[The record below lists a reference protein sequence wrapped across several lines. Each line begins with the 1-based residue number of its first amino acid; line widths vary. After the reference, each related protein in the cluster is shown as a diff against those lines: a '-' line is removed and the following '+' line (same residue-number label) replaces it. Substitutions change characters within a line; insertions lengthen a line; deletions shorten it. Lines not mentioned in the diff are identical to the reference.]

1 MQRSPP
7 LALMPWQP
15 VPRRMAQVQTT
26 QVEERLAQQGLEV
39 PDVPKPAAN
48 YVPWTIS
55 GNTVYVAGQIPV
67 LGGKVQATGKVGKD
81 HDVAA
86 AQAIARMC
94 ALNVVGVLKAAA
106 AEKGKT
112 LDDVRVVRMS
122 GFVNCAPGF
131 TDIHIVTNGASD
143 LIAAAF
149 GKRGIHARSAVG
161 MAELPL
167 DVPFELEAIAEFV

>member
-1 MQRSPP
+1 MS
-7 LALMPWQP
+7 
-15 VPRRMAQVQTT
+15 
-26 QVEERLAQQGLEV
+26 QVEARLEALGHSV

-67 LGGKVQATGKVGKD
+67 AGGKIQATGKVGD
-81 HDVAA
+81 GGHDIDAA
-86 AQAIARMC
+86 KGIAQIC

-106 AEKGKT
+106 AEVDKT

-122 GFVNCAPGF
+122 GFVNTAPGF
-131 TDIHIVTNGASD
+131 TDVHLVTNGASD
-143 LIAAAF
+143 LIGEAF
-149 GKRGIHARSAVG
+149 GKNGVHARSAVG

-167 DVPFELEAIAEFV
+167 DVPFELEAIAEFL

>member
-1 MQRSPP
+1 MS
-7 LALMPWQP
+7 
-15 VPRRMAQVQTT
+15 
-26 QVEERLAQQGLEV
+26 QVEARLEALGHSV

-67 LGGKVQATGKVGKD
+67 AGGKIQATGKVGD
-81 HDVAA
+81 GGHDIDAA
-86 AQAIARMC
+86 KGIAQIC

-106 AEKGKT
+106 AEVGKT

-122 GFVNCAPGF
+122 GFVNTAPGF
-131 TDIHIVTNGASD
+131 TDVHLVTNGASD
-143 LIAAAF
+143 LIGEAF
-149 GKRGIHARSAVG
+149 GKNGVHARSAVG

-167 DVPFELEAIAEFV
+167 DVPFELEAIAEFL